1 MGFVTAF
8 SNCRDWF
15 KHSGRAVPITGRS
28 YIVHFPIMDSFRR
41 VEQTNESDPL
51 GPYCIRPI
59 AKIIV

>member
-41 VEQTNESDPL
+41 VGQANKCDRFR
-51 GPYCIRPI
+51 PYCARLI